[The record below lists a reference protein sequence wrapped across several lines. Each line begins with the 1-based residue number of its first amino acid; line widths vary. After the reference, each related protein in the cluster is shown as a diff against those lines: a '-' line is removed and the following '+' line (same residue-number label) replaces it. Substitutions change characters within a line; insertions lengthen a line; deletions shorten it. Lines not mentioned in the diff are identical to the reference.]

1 MEDQTWPERPI
12 YSRRRILAL
21 GGAAAAAAAIL
32 AACGSDE
39 QQQRCHDGTRRR
51 HRRLLRTPAA
61 PDTAAPTPTETV
73 AVRHHRADRGWSGNA
88 AKFGGGGGDGTVKIG
103 FTAPL
108 TGPLAGFGEA
118 NPFILDGINKLT
130 ADGIMLGDKSYK
142 VEIIQKDVESNTD
155 TAASQAGELILD
167 DGVDLMLAIAT
178 PEMINPV
185 ADQCEANGVPCLSTL
200 APWQPY
206 FLGRGGDPAKGFDW
220 TYHFFWGADQLVGVF
235 ADMWQ
240 TGRHQQDRRPAV
252 PQRSR
257 RQRPGRRPRPASRPV
272 PRRPATRWSTRAAS
286 RTSPP
291 TSAASSASSR
301 TENVEIV
308 TGIPIPPDFAN
319 FWTQAKQQGFKPKL
333 VTMAKAVLF
342 SSAVEA
348 LGDIGDGLA
357 SEVWWT
363 PNHPFSSSLT
373 GETSKQSG
381 RRVRGIDRQAV
392 DPVRRVRPR
401 PVRGVLRR
409 AVACRQ
415 HRQAGHRR
423 CRRARRKLD
432 TIVGPIEY
440 GDNGLPKNISP
451 TSLVGGQWKK
461 TEWWQVPVRTARHQ
475 QLALTGDPDQR
486 HVEAASLTSPCRYD
500 GTAASRRRQQALRR
514 VPGGRALHV
523 RRCRGRGPRHR
534 RAQRRGQDHLAQPD
548 RR

>member
-21 GGAAAAAAAIL
+21 GGAAAAAAAFL
-32 AACGSDE
+32 AACGSD
-39 QQQRCHDGTRRR
+39 DNGNTSATT
-51 HRRLLRTPAA
+51 TPAGGSAAPSDTAA

-73 AVRHHRADRGWSGNA
+73 AVNTTEPTSGGPNA

-108 TGPLAGFGEA
+108 TGALAGFGEA
-118 NPFILDGINKLT
+118 NPFILDSINKLT

-142 VEIIQKDVESNTD
+142 VEIIQKDVESSSD
-155 TAASQAGELILD
+155 TAASQAGSLILD

-240 TGRHQQDRRPAV
+240 TVDTNKIVGLLCPNDPDGNALASPDTGFPAGAKANGYTMV
-252 PQRSR
+252 D
-257 RQRPGRRPRPASRPV
+257 PGRFEDGTTDFSGIIGQFKQQ
-272 PRRPATRWSTRAAS
+272 
-286 RTSPP
+286 
-291 TSAASSASSR
+291 
-301 TENVEIV
+301 NVEII

-319 FWTQAKQQGFKPKL
+319 FWTQANQQGLKPKL

-348 LGDIGDGLA
+348 LGDIGNGLA

-373 GETSKQSG
+373 GETSKQLGDEYTASTG
-381 RRVRGIDRQAV
+381 KQWTQFLGFVHALFEVCFDVLSRAGSTDKQAIA
-392 DPVRRVRPR
+392 D
-401 PVRGVLRR
+401 
-409 AVACRQ
+409 A
-415 HRQAGHRR
+415 AG
-423 CRRARRKLD
+423 ATKLD
-432 TIVGPIEY
+432 TMVGPIQY
-440 GDNGLPKNISP
+440 GVNGLPKNISP
-451 TSLVGGQWKK
+451 TSLVGGQWQK
-461 TEWWQVPVRTARHQ
+461 T
-475 QLALTGDPDQR
+475 TGGQFPFELL
-486 HVEAASLTSPCRYD
+486 VTNNSLSPEIATN
-500 GTAASRRRQQALRR
+500 GTLKPLR
-514 VPGGRALHV
+514 
-523 RRCRGRGPRHR
+523 
-534 RAQRRGQDHLAQPD
+534 
-548 RR
+548 